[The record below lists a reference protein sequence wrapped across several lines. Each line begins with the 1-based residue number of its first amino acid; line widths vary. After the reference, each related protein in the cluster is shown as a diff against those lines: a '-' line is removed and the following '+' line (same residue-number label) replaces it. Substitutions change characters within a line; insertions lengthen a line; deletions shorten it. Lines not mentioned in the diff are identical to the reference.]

1 MRPAGLRLCRATS
14 KIAVLLQNLHL
25 ITLSHRSPLKRVCW
39 FDAAL
44 KINSSAHTG
53 RAL

>member
-1 MRPAGLRLCRATS
+1 MRPAGLHLCRTTS
-14 KIAVLLQNLHL
+14 KIAVLQNLHL

-44 KINSSAHTG
+44 KINSTAHIG